1 MANLTYSERGL
12 ALTRQF
18 EGLRLE
24 SYQDQ
29 RGIWTIG
36 YGHTG
41 PTVHEGLRITEA
53 EAEILLTSDV
63 VRAAAAVNR
72 LVTAQVTQNQFDA
85 LVDFA
90 YNLGCAT
97 LMHSTLL
104 RLINAGEFA
113 EAASEFPRWNHSG
126 NRPIP
131 GLLRRRRAEME
142 LFNLNA

>member
-1 MANLTYSERGL
+1 MANLTYSERGQ

-24 SYQDQ
+24 AYQDQ

-41 PTVHEGLRITEA
+41 PSVHEGMRITEA
-53 EAEILLTSDV
+53 EAEMLLTSDV
-63 VRAAAAVNR
+63 ARAVAGVNR
-72 LVTAQVTQNQFDA
+72 MVTAQVTQHQFDA

-90 YNLGCAT
+90 FNLGCAT

-104 RLINAGEFA
+104 RLVNSGEPA
-113 EAASEFPRWNHSG
+113 AAASEFPRWDHAGS
-126 NRPIP
+126 RPIP
-131 GLLRRRRAEME
+131 GLLRRRQAEME
-142 LFNLNA
+142 LFQAD